1 MTNITARFEL
11 DRPIACRIDDSLLYV
26 LAPIRARILIH
37 RGNPRRGRLL
47 T

>member
-26 LAPIRARILIH
+26 LAPIRARISPT
-37 RGNPRRGRLL
+37 GATPVAGVY
-47 T
+47 